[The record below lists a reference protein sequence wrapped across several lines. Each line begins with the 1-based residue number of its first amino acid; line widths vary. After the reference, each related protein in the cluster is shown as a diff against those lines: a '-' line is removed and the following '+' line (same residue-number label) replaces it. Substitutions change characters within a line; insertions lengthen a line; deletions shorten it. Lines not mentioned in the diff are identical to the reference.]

1 MSEAPTIIRKLI
13 VKKPNFT
20 GYQKAILES
29 KKRFTI
35 TEASTKSGKSYS
47 HIYWLFELAHKGKLG
62 QEYWWIAPIYSQSEI
77 AFKRMARAIA
87 HSQLY
92 TVNISK
98 LSITTPKGTIIR
110 FKSAEHPDGLY
121 GENVYGFVFDEFSR
135 AKEEAW
141 HALRTTVS
149 YTQAP
154 GKFIGNVTG
163 RNWAWELARRA
174 EKGQEKDFEYFR
186 VTAKDAVDAGILKHE
201 EVERARQELPARVFK
216 MLYEAQYVQPA
227 GALWGWEII
236 ENFRIVAPDN
246 LKRIVVGVDPSGTSN
261 KSSDEA
267 GIVVAGQDVNGHVY
281 ILADESGVM
290 SPNEWADKAV
300 KLYHQYKA
308 DRIVAEVNMGWDMVE
323 NTIRTID
330 KTVPVKKVVASRGKM
345 LRAEPVVALYEQGRV
360 HHTQKFKELEE
371 EMTEWDYKSSTY
383 SPDRIDALVYAVTE
397 LAIKNNVDF
406 VVV

>member
-1 MSEAPTIIRKLI
+1 MNGIAEIERRLLI
-13 VKKPNFT
+13 KKPNFT

-35 TEASTKSGKSYS
+35 TEASTKSGKTFS
-47 HIYWLFELAHKGKLG
+47 HIFWLFELAHRINPG
-62 QEYWWIAPIYSQSEI
+62 QEVWWIAPIYSQAEI
-77 AFKRMARAIA
+77 AFKRMERAIA

-110 FKSAEHPDGLY
+110 FKSAEHPDGIY

-186 VTAKDAVDAGILKHE
+186 VTAKDAVNAGILKTE

-236 ENFRIVAPDN
+236 ENFRSVTPDN

-267 GIVVAGQDVNGHVY
+267 GIIVAGQDVNGHIY
-281 ILADESGVM
+281 ILADESRIM

-308 DRIVAEVNMGWDMVE
+308 DRIVAEVNIGWDMVE

-371 EMTEWDYKSSTY
+371 EMTEWDYKSSAY

-406 VVV
+406 FVV

>member
-1 MSEAPTIIRKLI
+1 VSEAPTIIRKLI
-13 VKKPNFT
+13 VRKPNFT

-35 TEASTKSGKSYS
+35 TEASTKSGKTFS
-47 HIYWLFELAHKGKLG
+47 HIFWLFELSHRIKPG
-62 QEYWWIAPIYSQSEI
+62 QEVWWIAPIYSQAEI
-77 AFKRMARAIA
+77 AFKRMERAIA

-92 TVNISK
+92 TVNISR

-110 FKSAEHPDGLY
+110 FRSAEHPDGLY

-227 GALWGWEII
+227 GALWSWEII
-236 ENFRIVAPDN
+236 ENFRSVAPDN

-290 SPNEWADKAV
+290 SPNEWAEKAV
-300 KLYHQYKA
+300 RLYHQYKA
-308 DRIVAEVNMGWDMVE
+308 DRIVAEVNMGWDMVK

-345 LRAEPVVALYEQGRV
+345 LRAESVVALYEQGRV

-371 EMTEWDYKSSTY
+371 EMTEWDYKNSTY

-397 LAIKNNVDF
+397 LAIKDNVDF
-406 VVV
+406 FVV